1 MLYLHSTSAYS
12 RRLIHEYELYYRDAR
27 GKIIPGAFKFNVI
40 VTTYEVM
47 LCECVCVSVVCVW
60 CGGVGVYGCVG
71 VLCVCVVCGC
81 VYCVCDVC
89 DVYGCVHGWV
99 WGVWVQR

>member
-1 MLYLHSTSAYS
+1 VFYLLSTSAYS

-47 LCECVCVSVVCVW
+47 LCECV
-60 CGGVGVYGCVG
+60 
-71 VLCVCVVCGC
+71 
-81 VYCVCDVC
+81 
-89 DVYGCVHGWV
+89 
-99 WGVWVQR
+99 